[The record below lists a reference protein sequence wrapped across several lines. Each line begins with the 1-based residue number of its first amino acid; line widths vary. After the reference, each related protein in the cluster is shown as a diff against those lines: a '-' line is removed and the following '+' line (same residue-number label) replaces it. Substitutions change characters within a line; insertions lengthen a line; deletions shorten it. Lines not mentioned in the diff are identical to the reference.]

1 MCKAFLGMGGVVE
14 KRLVIIN
21 HENVTSPAGLELTMA
36 SHKRVKFRVNRV
48 VAVKNLF
55 RQRAAQML
63 LALLDNILHGLG
75 QIFV

>member
-36 SHKRVKFRVNRV
+36 SHKRVKGFFSESENPLPT
-48 VAVKNLF
+48 KN
-55 RQRAAQML
+55 
-63 LALLDNILHGLG
+63 
-75 QIFV
+75 IFA

>member
-36 SHKRVKFRVNRV
+36 SHKRVKYVTGFSFHLNIYNRIIIIC
-48 VAVKNLF
+48 L
-55 RQRAAQML
+55 
-63 LALLDNILHGLG
+63 
-75 QIFV
+75 

>member
-36 SHKRVKFRVNRV
+36 SHKRVN
-48 VAVKNLF
+48 
-55 RQRAAQML
+55 
-63 LALLDNILHGLG
+63 
-75 QIFV
+75 